1 MLELTPENGRIFRI
15 THIENIAWILA
26 NGLHCRNA
34 GVSDPNYRDI
44 GNPDIIERRHRRSVP
59 VGPGGSLSDYIPFY
73 LTPYSPMLYNI
84 VTGHNGVKQL
94 PSREIVILTGS
105 LRRLAEHHVSFLI
118 TDRHAALAAAKFTAG
133 ASGLERIDWPL
144 LQARDFSRDP
154 NDPGKIERYQAEV
167 LVHRHVP
174 VPALDAIVCRGPSQ
188 QAELEQLAGALGCD
202 VDVAS
207 KPDWYFS

>member
-1 MLELTPENGRIFRI
+1 MKMLELTPENGRIFRI

-26 NGLHCRNA
+26 NG
-34 GVSDPNYRDI
+34 
-44 GNPDIIERRHRRSVP
+44 
-59 VGPGGSLSDYIPFY
+59 
-73 LTPYSPMLYNI
+73 
-84 VTGHNGVKQL
+84 
-94 PSREIVILTGS
+94 
-105 LRRLAEHHVSFLI
+105 
-118 TDRHAALAAAKFTAG
+118 HAALAAAKFTPG

-167 LVHRHVP
+167 LVHRHLP
-174 VPALDAIVCRGPSQ
+174 VSALDGIVCRGPSEQ
-188 QAELEQLAGALGCD
+188 TELEHLVTGMESD

>member
-1 MLELTPENGRIFRI
+1 
-15 THIENIAWILA
+15 
-26 NGLHCRNA
+26 
-34 GVSDPNYRDI
+34 
-44 GNPDIIERRHRRSVP
+44 
-59 VGPGGSLSDYIPFY
+59 
-73 LTPYSPMLYNI
+73 MLYNI

-105 LRRLAEHHVSFLI
+105 LRRLAEHNVSLLI

-188 QAELEQLAGALGCD
+188 QAELEHLVGTLGSH

>member
-26 NGLHCRNA
+26 NG
-34 GVSDPNYRDI
+34 
-44 GNPDIIERRHRRSVP
+44 
-59 VGPGGSLSDYIPFY
+59 
-73 LTPYSPMLYNI
+73 
-84 VTGHNGVKQL
+84 
-94 PSREIVILTGS
+94 
-105 LRRLAEHHVSFLI
+105 
-118 TDRHAALAAAKFTAG
+118 HAALAAAKFALG
-133 ASGLERIDWPL
+133 VSGLERVDWPL

-167 LVHRHVP
+167 LVHRHLP
-174 VPALDAIVCRGPSQ
+174 VSALDGIVCRGPSEQ
-188 QAELEQLAGALGCD
+188 TELERLVTGMESD